1 MSPAVLVA
9 IVLGYFAL
17 LFWVARR
24 TGHHA
29 SNEGF
34 FVGNRQSP
42 WLLVAFGM
50 VGTTLSGVTFVSVP
64 GAVGRD
70 GFTYFQI
77 ILGHFFGYL
86 VIAFVLLPLY
96 YRDGVTS
103 IYHLLATRLGRGA
116 HRTGAAFFILS
127 RTLGATARLYLV
139 VAILQATLLDAMG
152 VPFALTA
159 AVILGLIVAYTFEGG
174 VKTLVWTDL
183 LQTACMLG
191 GLVVV
196 TLVLLD
202 RLDLSFAQSL
212 ERLSEAGLSRV
223 FATDPEARN
232 WFGKHF
238 VAGAFIAIAMAGMD
252 QEMMQKNISVR
263 RLADSQKNVVLLAF
277 LMMGVVLLFLYLG
290 GLLHL
295 FAPAAGVTAQGDRL
309 FPAVVMQELPAVVQ
323 LVFFIALVSALFP
336 SADGA
341 LTALTSSFCIDLLG
355 LQERPRL
362 SEAQR
367 TRIRQQVHL
376 AFAAVFLALVLG
388 FHWLGNPS
396 MIHVILK
403 VAAFT
408 YGPLLGLFAFAIFV
422 KRRPMDRLVPVV
434 AIAAPI
440 ACLLVDRNQAA
451 LFGTWEVGLEILVL
465 NGAITFGGLWFISRP
480 TAVAGQGFGTADE
493 RR

>member
-17 LFWVARR
+17 IFWVARR

-77 ILGHFFGYL
+77 ILGHFAGYL

-139 VAILQATLLDAMG
+139 VAILQAALLDAMG

-196 TLVLLD
+196 TVVMLD

-212 ERLSEAGLSRV
+212 ERLADTGLSRM
-223 FATDPEARN
+223 FSTDPPARD
-232 WFGKHF
+232 FVGKHL

-252 QEMMQKNISVR
+252 QEMMQKNISVK
-263 RLADSQKNVVLLAF
+263 RLADSQKNVALLAV
-277 LMMGVVLLFLYLG
+277 LMLAVVLLFLYLG

-309 FPAVVMQELPAVVQ
+309 FPAVVMQALPAVVQ

-341 LTALTSSFCIDLLG
+341 LTALTASFCIDLLG
-355 LQERPRL
+355 LKDRTDLGEAAKTRL
-362 SEAQR
+362 RQR
-367 TRIRQQVHL
+367 VHL
-376 AFAAVFLALVLG
+376 SFAAVFLALVLG
-388 FHWLGNPS
+388 FHWLGSPS
-396 MIHVILK
+396 MINVILK

-408 YGPLLGLFAFAIFV
+408 YGPLLGLFAFAILT
-422 KRRPMDRLVPVV
+422 KRRPSDRFVPVV
-434 AIAAPI
+434 AIAAPVV
-440 ACLLVDRNQAA
+440 CLLIDRNQAA

-465 NGAITFGGLWFISRP
+465 NGALTFLGLWLFSRP
-480 TAVAGQGFGTADE
+480 TAGAGSATMPP
-493 RR
+493 